1 MRLMSASIVAG
12 LAAAL
17 CASAASA
24 AVINI
29 NNGDSDYGSIAY
41 TGLAGAPDSAGA
53 AAVWNSYNAN
63 PTNTSRTLSLVDSFG
78 AATPVTYTT
87 TFTRGYVASRNGLIS
102 SLINETSPQT
112 FTLTG
117 LNVSTSYD
125 LYFYSYGGGANTTN
139 FTVGA
144 TTVSPLSTP
153 TASTSI
159 VASDWAMMT
168 VNSSGTGT
176 ITGTVAAAT
185 GDDWGRFNGM
195 QIVVPE
201 PASLGLLSL
210 AGIALM
216 RRRRA

>member
-53 AAVWNSYNAN
+53 VAQWNAYNVKSSGTMA
-63 PTNTSRTLSLVDSFG
+63 LVDSFG

-185 GDDWGRFNGM
+185 GDSWGRFNGM